1 MSNEYKFTFK
11 KDDIY
16 VEFDTTDKEALAR
29 QFQIW
34 VTCASVYTYQKQRLQ
49 EEEIQPLQAQ
59 AQNENPKVTP
69 SQMTPVQV
77 ELNPEPHV
85 LPMEQV
91 TEQKSEEKV
100 EEQRVT
106 LNDLQN
112 APKANLEE
120 FGISEEK
127 EPLTLEE
134 KKQEIAKTVEHAGE
148 IGSHLDSLYNIED
161 TTVNALETFKEKI
174 EEEDDFS
181 NKSVDFDKILEM
193 SMNTAPTETEVKK
206 DDRFL
211 KILNVKNVSSKLE
224 YLIVTAYYLSEFEK
238 LDKFTLKLINAKLM
252 QNVKEA
258 VDHNVLQE
266 AIDKGLVEVLPSLPD
281 IANSV
286 EYRLTNAGEEA
297 FLNGTK
303 L

>member
-1 MSNEYKFTFK
+1 MSKDYKFTFK
-11 KDDIY
+11 KDDIF
-16 VEFDTTDKEALAR
+16 VEFDTTDREALAR

-49 EEEIQPLQAQ
+49 EEIQPSQTQ
-59 AQNENPKVTP
+59 VQNENSKVAP

-77 ELNPEPHV
+77 ELNPESYV
-85 LPMEQV
+85 LPMEQLP
-91 TEQKSEEKV
+91 EQKSEEKV

-148 IGSHLDSLYNIED
+148 IGSHLDNLYNIED

>member
-1 MSNEYKFTFK
+1 MSKDYKFTFK
-11 KDDIY
+11 KDDIF
-16 VEFDTTDKEALAR
+16 VEFDTTDREALAR

-34 VTCASVYTYQKQRLQ
+34 VTCASVYTYQQQRLK
-49 EEEIQPLQAQ
+49 EEIQPSQTQ
-59 AQNENPKVTP
+59 IKNEEVKATP

-77 ELNPEPHV
+77 ELQPEPYV
-85 LPMEQV
+85 LPIEQV
-91 TEQKSEEKV
+91 VQPKEEKV
-100 EEQRVT
+100 EEHRVT

-112 APKANLEE
+112 NPKADIEE
-120 FGISEEK
+120 FKSSEES
-127 EPLTLEE
+127 LTLEE
-134 KKQEIAKTVEHAGE
+134 KKQEIAKTVEHVGE
-148 IGSHLDSLYNIED
+148 IGSYLDSLYNIEG
-161 TTVNALETFKEKI
+161 TTVNTLEIFKEKI
-174 EEEDDFS
+174 EEEGDFS
-181 NKSVDFDKILEM
+181 NKSADFDKILEL
-193 SMNTAPTETEVKK
+193 SMNAVSETETEIKK
-206 DDRFL
+206 DDRIL

-252 QNVKEA
+252 QNIKEA

-266 AIDKGLVEVLPSLPD
+266 AIDNGLVEVLPSLPN

>member
-1 MSNEYKFTFK
+1 MSKDYKFTFK
-11 KDDIY
+11 KDDIF
-16 VEFDTTDKEALAR
+16 VEFDTTDREALAR

-34 VTCASVYTYQKQRLQ
+34 VTCASVYTYQQQRLK
-49 EEEIQPLQAQ
+49 EEIQPSQTQ
-59 AQNENPKVTP
+59 IKNEEVKATP

-77 ELNPEPHV
+77 ELQPEPYV
-85 LPMEQV
+85 LPIEQV
-91 TEQKSEEKV
+91 VQPKEEKV
-100 EEQRVT
+100 EEPRVT

-112 APKANLEE
+112 NPKADIEE
-120 FGISEEK
+120 FKSSEES
-127 EPLTLEE
+127 LTLEE
-134 KKQEIAKTVEHAGE
+134 KKQEIAKTVEHVGE
-148 IGSHLDSLYNIED
+148 IGSYLDSLYNIEG
-161 TTVNALETFKEKI
+161 TTVNTLEIFKEKI
-174 EEEDDFS
+174 EEEGDFS
-181 NKSVDFDKILEM
+181 NKSADFDKILEL
-193 SMNTAPTETEVKK
+193 SMNAVSETETEIKK

-252 QNVKEA
+252 QNIKEA

-266 AIDKGLVEVLPSLPD
+266 AIDNGLVEVLPSLPN

>member
-1 MSNEYKFTFK
+1 MSKDYKFTFK
-11 KDDIY
+11 KDDIF
-16 VEFDTTDKEALAR
+16 VEFDTTDREALAR

-34 VTCASVYTYQKQRLQ
+34 VTCASVYTYQQQRLK
-49 EEEIQPLQAQ
+49 EEIQPSQTQ
-59 AQNENPKVTP
+59 IKNEEVKATP

-77 ELNPEPHV
+77 ELQPEPYV
-85 LPMEQV
+85 LSIEQV
-91 TEQKSEEKV
+91 VQPKEEKV
-100 EEQRVT
+100 EEHRVT

-112 APKANLEE
+112 NPKADIEE
-120 FGISEEK
+120 FKSSEES
-127 EPLTLEE
+127 LTLEE
-134 KKQEIAKTVEHAGE
+134 KKQEIAKTVEHVGE
-148 IGSHLDSLYNIED
+148 IGSYLDSLYNIEG
-161 TTVNALETFKEKI
+161 TTVNTLEIFKEKI
-174 EEEDDFS
+174 EEEGDFS
-181 NKSVDFDKILEM
+181 NKSADFDKILEL
-193 SMNTAPTETEVKK
+193 SMNAVSETETEIKK

-252 QNVKEA
+252 QNIKEA

-266 AIDKGLVEVLPSLPD
+266 AIDNGLVEVLPSLPN